1 MNKAPLS
8 GERKKSQS
16 STTKS
21 RSSSVPRGRHN
32 AISLR
37 NSYGKHDS
45 KKSSSE
51 DEEESSS
58 ESESEMS
65 ESDETVDIKVSIA
78 HAHEVRGFSVH
89 VRRGFTKIMRQLEE
103 CYGSRPKLSYYDDD
117 GDRVSI
123 LASTDF
129 EYAVRIHKNMTSIQ
143 KKSKKM
149 GANKLT
155 LIAEFIQ
162 HISLSDIR
170 IRSTSRS
177 LDSLLQKSLDA
188 SLDLDACRDT
198 IHTVSGSTK
207 EKTEDREKGRTELC
221 EVLWQRGELLG
232 SGSFGQVFSGIDM
245 STGLRIAVKEVN
257 LGRGARHEQ
266 QAFALL
272 REIKILSTLDHP
284 NIIKYLGTEYSHHT
298 MRIFLELATEGSIKD
313 ALTAFGKLRHGRL
326 TDKLANIID
335 DILYLLF
342 HFFQSCSMLSRTNPS
357 YALRWKYSHSYN
369 RI

>member
-8 GERKKSQS
+8 GEKNKSLS
-16 STTKS
+16 MKSKS

-37 NSYGKHDS
+37 NSNGKHDR
-45 KKSSSE
+45 KESSSE
-51 DEEESSS
+51 EEDESSS
-58 ESESEMS
+58 ESDTEMS
-65 ESDETVDIKVSIA
+65 ESDETVDLKVSIA

-89 VRRGFTKIMRQLEE
+89 VKRGFSKVMRQLEE
-103 CYGSRPKLSYYDDD
+103 SYGSRPKLSYYDDD
-117 GDRVSI
+117 GDKVSI

-149 GANKLT
+149 GASKLT
-155 LIAEFIQ
+155 LMAEFNHQDQ
-162 HISLSDIR
+162 HRSFSDIR
-170 IRSTSRS
+170 IRGASRS
-177 LDSLLQKSLDA
+177 LDSLLQKSLEA

-198 IHTVSGSTK
+198 FHTVSGNTK
-207 EKTEDREKGRTELC
+207 EKTKDSEKGRPELC

-257 LGRGARHEQ
+257 LGRGTRHEQ

-313 ALTAFGKLRHGRL
+313 ALTAFGKLENDRL
-326 TDKLANIID
+326 TD
-335 DILYLLF
+335 
-342 HFFQSCSMLSRTNPS
+342 
-357 YALRWKYSHSYN
+357 
-369 RI
+369 